1 MAGRR
6 KTKTAKTKAA
16 KARAAKTAAAS
27 GPKRRRKT
35 MGIKSGGIKSG
46 GVEPGGANPD
56 RSGPRPLALHLMT
69 AQTAWSSL
77 RAALPALS
85 GGLPP
90 PNMGQP
96 GWGLPPGLPTWL
108 TDLAQETESLRA
120 NLFAE
125 NPDLARRNPADL
137 RQALTEAVDR
147 AGERRLLDFTAG
159 VRAYRDH
166 PYRRNLSEPPV
177 LWREGTTRLLDY
189 GTHGTRPRGAVLVIP
204 SLVNRAYVLDLTA
217 RTSLM
222 RHLATQGFRPFLVDW
237 DAPGPTEKTFSLD
250 DYIADRLEGALDA
263 AVAAHGGPVAV
274 LGYCMGGNLA
284 LALALRRPNDVSGL
298 ACLAT
303 PWDFQADG
311 PITTPLD
318 PIAAAQLNAA
328 IAAMPEFPVDLLQA
342 MFASL
347 DPFLVNRKYRAFAKT
362 MGAKA
367 IGKSDRDGEDLFVAI
382 EDWVNDGV
390 PLASKVASQCLV
402 GWYGENAPAL
412 GRWWVA
418 GTCVDPAR
426 LHCPALVII
435 PARDRIVPPKSAMA
449 LAAAIPQAQCLSVPS
464 GHVAM
469 IVGDQ
474 GPRLTWK
481 PLVDWLS
488 MLAPARK
495 AAAKRSHG
503 RVKSKGRAKRKSA

>member
-6 KTKTAKTKAA
+6 KT
-16 KARAAKTAAAS
+16 RAAS
-27 GPKRRRKT
+27 GAKRRRKT
-35 MGIKSGGIKSG
+35 SGVKPG
-46 GVEPGGANPD
+46 GVEPADPD
-56 RSGPRPLALHLMT
+56 RSGPRPLALHLLT
-69 AQTAWSSL
+69 AQAAWSSL
-77 RAALPALS
+77 RAGLS
-85 GGLPP
+85 PL
-90 PNMGQP
+90 NTGQP
-96 GWGLPPGLPTWL
+96 GWGQPGWELPGWL
-108 TDLAQETESLRA
+108 ADLVSETESLRA

-125 NPDLARRNPADL
+125 NPDLASQNPADS
-137 RQALTEAVDR
+137 RQALAEALDR
-147 AGERRLLDFTAG
+147 AGERRVLDFTAG

-166 PYRRNLSEPPV
+166 PYRRDLPAPPV

-189 GTHGTRPRGAVLVIP
+189 GLRGQKGRGKRPRGAVLVIP

-222 RHLATQGFRPFLVDW
+222 RHLASQGFRPFLVDW
-237 DAPGPTEKTFSLD
+237 DAPGRAEKTFGLD
-250 DYIADRLEGALDA
+250 DYIADRLESALDA

-284 LALALRRPNDVSGL
+284 VALALRRPSDVSGL

-311 PITTPLD
+311 PIATPLD
-318 PIAAAQLNAA
+318 PIAAAQLTAA

-362 MGAKA
+362 
-367 IGKSDRDGEDLFVAI
+367 IGKSDREDEALFVAI

-390 PLASKVASQCLV
+390 PLAAKVASQCLV

-426 LHCPALVII
+426 LRCPTLVII

-469 IVGDQ
+469 IVGGQ

-488 MLAPARK
+488 TLAPAK
-495 AAAKRSHG
+495 AAASKRSRERVKPRG

>member
-6 KTKTAKTKAA
+6 KT
-16 KARAAKTAAAS
+16 RAAS
-27 GPKRRRKT
+27 GAKRRRKT
-35 MGIKSGGIKSG
+35 SDVKPG
-46 GVEPGGANPD
+46 GVEPADPD
-56 RSGPRPLALHLMT
+56 RSGPRPLALHLLT
-69 AQTAWSSL
+69 AQAAWSSL
-77 RAALPALS
+77 RAALPAL
-85 GGLPP
+85 GAGLPP
-90 PNMGQP
+90 LNTGQP
-96 GWGLPPGLPTWL
+96 GWGVPGWL
-108 TDLAQETESLRA
+108 ADLVSETESLRA

-125 NPDLARRNPADL
+125 NPDLAGRNPADL
-137 RQALTEAVDR
+137 RHALTEAVDR
-147 AGERRLLDFTAG
+147 AGERRVLDFTAG

-166 PYRRNLSEPPV
+166 PYRRRDLPEPPV

-189 GTHGTRPRGAVLVIP
+189 GTGGKRPRGAVLVIP

-237 DAPGPTEKTFSLD
+237 DAPGPAEKTFGLD

-274 LGYCMGGNLA
+274 LGYCMGGDLA
-284 LALALRRPNDVSGL
+284 LALALRRPKDVSGL

-318 PIAAAQLNAA
+318 PIAAAQLTAA

-362 MGAKA
+362 
-367 IGKSDRDGEDLFVAI
+367 IGKNDRDDEALFVAI

-402 GWYGENAPAL
+402 GWYGENTPAL

-481 PLVDWLS
+481 PLVTWLS
-488 MLAPARK
+488 SLSAKSKPT
-495 AAAKRSHG
+495 AKRSRG
-503 RVKSKGRAKRKSA
+503 RTKRKSA